1 MQLEGGFDI
10 FFQWVPRWEMKG
22 CVSVFF
28 PNPVLHQLW
37 IAQLKGS
44 YLMLLDQKKHNVRSL
59 FSILLFSTKAYTF
72 SSTEEIL
79 QLFWQKWKIQKY
91 ALQKYIPHHS
101 LKTIKKMANSQ
112 LFSVYQYAKP
122 ITSAPFPHFSFFQFS
137 LQILVLYVSFHLDL
151 ILLSLSLNESI

>member
-1 MQLEGGFDI
+1 MRKNLIRRKILVIVNVIWCSWKVVLI
-10 FFQWVPRWEMKG
+10 FFFSG
-22 CVSVFF
+22 CLGGKWRAVFPCFF
-28 PNPVLHQLW
+28 PNPVVHQLW

-72 SSTEEIL
+72 SSPEEIL

-101 LKTIKKMANSQ
+101 LKTIKKW
-112 LFSVYQYAKP
+112 
-122 ITSAPFPHFSFFQFS
+122 
-137 LQILVLYVSFHLDL
+137 QILSYFLATNMQ
-151 ILLSLSLNESI
+151 SL

>member
-72 SSTEEIL
+72 SSPEEIL

-101 LKTIKKMANSQ
+101 LKTIKKW
-112 LFSVYQYAKP
+112 
-122 ITSAPFPHFSFFQFS
+122 
-137 LQILVLYVSFHLDL
+137 QILSYFLATNMQ
-151 ILLSLSLNESI
+151 SL